1 MQDDAGRGKVVAD
14 FRADRDSVLVAT
26 RSMFQG
32 IDVAGDS
39 LRLVVIDRVPF
50 GSNDDPTEVAI
61 GDLLSRRS
69 RGGSPWLLRQVPMA
83 AMALVQGLGRLIR
96 SQEDRG
102 GAVILDGRVMQSGSG
117 FRAIRR
123 ALPPFRVTDMEGMH
137 KFFSGLT

>member
-1 MQDDAGRGKVVAD
+1 M
-14 FRADRDSVLVAT
+14 
-26 RSMFQG
+26 
-32 IDVAGDS
+32 
-39 LRLVVIDRVPF
+39 IDRVPF

-96 SQEDRG
+96 SLTDRG

-123 ALPPFRVTDMEGMH
+123 ALPPFRVTDMEGMR